1 MHTSNVFTSVWHQ
14 LLSFIATL
22 SGGTSCK
29 FIQLLEF
36 QISVSCIDTGYK
48 QEGLQRE
55 LKLTHRF
62 CHLKYPCNS
71 YVFKVYQL
79 LCGKTEKFKRT
90 VFLYCYFSL
99 NIRCA
104 FLQGRKFFCKIKW
117 LVSESYISK
126 SV

>member
-29 FIQLLEF
+29 FMQLLEF

-62 CHLKYPCNS
+62 CHVVKQKSLK
-71 YVFKVYQL
+71 
-79 LCGKTEKFKRT
+79 G
-90 VFLYCYFSL
+90 LY
-99 NIRCA
+99 
-104 FLQGRKFFCKIKW
+104 FFTAIFP
-117 LVSESYISK
+117 
-126 SV
+126 